1 MVYRRS
7 SRRKSAYRPRSAKSR
22 YGRKRTGFTRRRVS
36 RRVRPMSTRV
46 LLNKTSQKKRDNMLS
61 YTNTTYDD
69 PFSTTY
75 TGTGAVMRFPVGQT
89 NPGSEFFYVWNATA
103 RPAET
108 SDGQRGSK
116 IDVSLR
122 TSESIYAKGLRERIT
137 LETNNSAPW
146 EWRRICFTSK
156 DDFGQTDPDTATF
169 FRQTSSGM
177 VRMLSALSEGVY
189 LQSELF
195 EGERNQ
201 DWLSVFTAPLSR
213 KNFSIKYDKTR
224 IIRSTNNSGTI
235 REYKLWHPME
245 SNLAYREEQYG
256 ETMTESAV
264 SVTGRVGMGNYYVI
278 DMFRKHGNNDD
289 QSTLT
294 FTPEATFFW
303 HEK

>member
-61 YTNTTYDD
+61 YTNTTAAD

-108 SDGQRGSK
+108 SEGQRGSK

-146 EWRRICFTSK
+146 EWRRVCFTSK

-177 VRMLSALSEGVY
+177 VRMVSALSTGIY

-235 REYKLWHPME
+235 REYKTQW
-245 SNLAYREEQYG
+245 SQ
-256 ETMTESAV
+256 
-264 SVTGRVGMGNYYVI
+264 I
-278 DMFRKHGNNDD
+278 
-289 QSTLT
+289 
-294 FTPEATFFW
+294 
-303 HEK
+303 